1 MTAASTPLT
10 DAAPRPSRPSARMTA
25 LRGAFAALDRVAPS
39 LGARWALRIWCTL
52 PRGASRRRDSR
63 PPGGARSELVTA
75 QGWRLAVESWGDG
88 APVYLVHGWGGWRG
102 QLGAFV
108 APLVDAGYRVV
119 AFDAP
124 GHGDSGPG
132 ALGAGRGSAA
142 ELAHSLTAVIER
154 HGAAA
159 GVVGHSLGGTAAA
172 LAIHDGA
179 PVARLAL
186 VAPSP
191 DPIALTDDLA
201 TTLGYGARTHR
212 RFLARLERL
221 AQRPLTDFDLTA
233 SGAVPAPTLIVHDRG
248 DREVAYTE
256 GLRLAAAWPAAEFH
270 TTSGLGHQ
278 RILTDRAVI
287 DDLCRFVTATPTP
300 MPG

>member
-1 MTAASTPLT
+1 MTTASTPQT
-10 DAAPRPSRPSARMTA
+10 STAPRPRRVGARVTL

-52 PRGASRRRDSR
+52 PRGAGRRRDSR
-63 PPGGARSELVTA
+63 PAGGARTELVTA
-75 QGWRLAVESWGDG
+75 QGWRLAVESWGTG

-108 APLVDAGYRVV
+108 TPLVEAGYRVV

-142 ELAHSLTAVIER
+142 ELAHALTAVIER
-154 HGAAA
+154 HGPAA

-172 LAIHDGA
+172 LAISDGA

-221 AQRPLTDFDLTA
+221 AERPLADFDMTR
-233 SGAVPAPTLIVHDRG
+233 SGAVPAPTLIMHDSG
-248 DREVAYTE
+248 DKEVAYAE
-256 GLRLAAAWPAAEFH
+256 GLRLAAAWPAAEFV

-278 RILTDRAVI
+278 RILTDRAVV
-287 DDLCRFVTATPTP
+287 DEVCRFVAASDR
-300 MPG
+300 G